1 MVLGWGPLNDEEN
14 TVRLWVNGF
23 TFSFSFAISTTQ
35 EGHQRLRAPT
45 GVLHRSHLRC
55 GLHFELA
62 RLPAVAAQDL
72 EQNFV
77 VAVLSH
83 CGFAQG

>member
-1 MVLGWGPLNDEEN
+1 MVLGCGPLNNEEN

-23 TFSFSFAISTTQ
+23 TFCFSFAISTTQ

-45 GVLHRSHLRC
+45 GVLHRSQLCSGLRF
-55 GLHFELA
+55 GLA
-62 RLPAVAAQDL
+62 SLPAVAEQDL

-77 VAVLSH
+77 VVVLLH